1 MYKVDDIII
10 YGKMG
15 ACRIT
20 DITVP
25 KHLNAANRQL
35 YYVLKSFS
43 DNCVIYTPVDT
54 AVYMRPVISA
64 EEADRLIDRIPTMPF
79 EAYDD
84 DSTKDLVRH
93 YESALESHSCEDLLR
108 LTRSIYAKKQLADD
122 EGRKLG
128 PIDQRFMKQAE
139 DILFGEFSLAFG
151 IPKDQVSEY
160 IASRVEG
167 LGQQIA

>member
-1 MYKVDDIII
+1 MYKVDENII

-15 ACRIT
+15 VCRIT

-25 KHLNAANRQL
+25 KHLNHANRQL
-35 YYVLKSFS
+35 YYVLKSLN
-43 DNCVIYTPVDT
+43 DNCVIYAPVDT

-64 EEADRLIDRIPTMPF
+64 EDADRLIDQIPTMAC
-79 EAYDD
+79 EAYDE
-84 DSTKDLVRH
+84 DSGKDLVRH
-93 YESALESHSCEDLLR
+93 YESALETHSCEDLLK
-108 LTRSIYAKKQLADD
+108 LTQSIYAKKQVADD

-128 PIDQRFMKQAE
+128 QIDQKFMKQAE

-160 IASRVEG
+160 IAARVERQ
-167 LGQQIA
+167 LA